1 MNERDELLAQQ
12 REVLP
17 VVLVMLR
24 HDTDP
29 TGGEMAAA
37 VHDPR
42 LEALAWARLAV
53 VLDLQIAVKQA
64 LHTIIRLE
72 RHRQRRGKT

>member
-17 VVLVMLR
+17 VVIDMLR

-29 TGGEMAAA
+29 TAGEMAAA

-42 LEALAWARLAV
+42 LEALASARLAV
-53 VLDLQIAVKQA
+53 VLDLQVAVKQA
-64 LHTIIRLE
+64 LHSIIRLE
-72 RHRQRRGKT
+72 RHRRRRGGM

>member
-1 MNERDELLAQQ
+1 MNEGRDRLAQL
-12 REVLP
+12 REILP
-17 VVLVMLR
+17 IVINMLR

-29 TGGEMAAA
+29 AMGEMAAA

-42 LEALAWARLAV
+42 LEALASARLAV

-72 RHRQRRGKT
+72 RHRRRRGEI

>member
-17 VVLVMLR
+17 VVIDMLR

-29 TGGEMAAA
+29 AMGEMAAA

-42 LEALAWARLAV
+42 LEALASARLAV

-72 RHRQRRGKT
+72 RHRRRRGEI